1 MSVRDRMVCWAIGL
15 GSPVGLYLL
24 IRLLPNGLTA
34 SDVQVLVRQV
44 ALIAIPIVWLAWLAT
59 RSPLSP
65 TAIGLARPRWS
76 DLGWGAGAALTGI
89 ALAVATSMVLAA
101 WGFTVVANEQVY
113 GSLATRPTWLI
124 LMIVVGAV
132 ISEEAV
138 FRATVIPAIEAAS
151 GSTVLAIAVSTTA
164 FALPHISYGIAK
176 LPITFAGGLVL
187 AGVFVWRR
195 SLFTTVIAHTVNNL
209 VPLSPVLIR
218 SLS

>member
-1 MSVRDRMVCWAIGL
+1 MVCWAIGL

-24 IRLLPNGLTA
+24 IRLLPSGLTA

-44 ALIAIPIVWLAWLAT
+44 ALIAIPIVWLVWLAT

-65 TAIGLARPRWS
+65 TAIGLAQPRWS

-89 ALAVATSMVLAA
+89 ALAVATSMALAA

-124 LMIVVGAV
+124 LMIIVGAV

-138 FRATVIPAIEAAS
+138 FRATVIPAIEQAS
-151 GSTVLAIAVSTTA
+151 GSTVLAIAISTAA
-164 FALPHISYGIAK
+164 FALPHIGYGIAK
-176 LPITFAGGLVL
+176 LPITFVGGLVL
-187 AGVFVWRR
+187 AGIFVWRR
-195 SLFTTVIAHTVNNL
+195 SLLTTVIAHTLNNS
-209 VPLSPVLIR
+209 VPLSLVLIR

>member
-1 MSVRDRMVCWAIGL
+1 MGVRNRMICWAIGL

-24 IRLLPNGLTA
+24 IQLLPHGLTA
-34 SDVQVLVRQV
+34 SDVEVLVRQA

-65 TAIGLARPRWS
+65 AAIGLAQPRWI

-89 ALAVATSMVLAA
+89 ALAVVTSMVLTA
-101 WGFTVVANEQVY
+101 WGFTVVGNEQVY

-132 ISEEAV
+132 ISEEVV
-138 FRATVIPAIEAAS
+138 FRATVIPAIEVAS
-151 GSTVLAIAVSTTA
+151 GSTALAIAVSTSA

-195 SLFTTVIAHTVNNL
+195 SLFTTVIAHTLNNL
-209 VPLSPVLIR
+209 MPLSPVLIR

>member
-1 MSVRDRMVCWAIGL
+1 MVCWAIGL

-44 ALIAIPIVWLAWLAT
+44 ALIAIPIVWLVWLAT

-65 TAIGLARPRWS
+65 TAIGLAQPRWS

-89 ALAVATSMVLAA
+89 ALAVATSMALAA
-101 WGFTVVANEQVY
+101 WGFTVVGNEQVY
-113 GSLATRPTWLI
+113 GSLATRPAWLI
-124 LMIVVGAV
+124 LMIIVGAV

-138 FRATVIPAIEAAS
+138 FRATVIPAIEQAT
-151 GSTVLAIAVSTTA
+151 GSTVLAIAISTAA
-164 FALPHISYGIAK
+164 FALPHIGYGIAK
-176 LPITFAGGLVL
+176 LPITFVGGLVL
-187 AGVFVWRR
+187 AGIFVWRR
-195 SLFTTVIAHTVNNL
+195 SLLTTVIAHTLNNL